1 MPPWRPWLAGATVD
15 RMTSRPAVDAH
26 ERRVEVLVVDD
37 HAVFRSA
44 TRLVVAME
52 PAFTV
57 VAEAA
62 SGETAVALAAE
73 LRPAM
78 VLMDVNLPGIDGIEA
93 TRRILAAQPEIV
105 VVLLSA
111 YDLDDLPADAR
122 TCGAVAW
129 FHKSDVSPA
138 GLRESWAA
146 ARSLPPPR
154 PPRETTSP

>member
-1 MPPWRPWLAGATVD
+1 MPPWTTRRYSATVA
-15 RMTSRPAVDAH
+15 RMTSGPAANA
-26 ERRVEVLVVDD
+26 ELGRVEVLVVDD

-44 TRLVVAME
+44 TRLVLAME
-52 PAFTV
+52 PAFSV

-73 LRPAM
+73 LRPAL
-78 VLMDVNLPGIDGIEA
+78 VLMDVNLPGMDGIEA
-93 TRRILAAQPEIV
+93 TRRILAARPDTV

-122 TCGAVAW
+122 TCGAVAC

-138 GLRESWAA
+138 GLRQAWAA
-146 ARSLPPPR
+146 ARSLPPSR
-154 PPRETTSP
+154 PPQGTTSV

>member
-1 MPPWRPWLAGATVD
+1 MTPGA
-15 RMTSRPAVDAH
+15 AVDVH
-26 ERRVEVLVVDD
+26 ERRIEVLVVDD

-62 SGETAVALAAE
+62 SGETAVALATE

-78 VLMDVNLPGIDGIEA
+78 VLMDVNLPGMDGIEA
-93 TRRILAAQPEIV
+93 TRRILSAQPEIV

-122 TCGAVAW
+122 TCGAVAC

-138 GLRESWAA
+138 GLWQAWAA
-146 ARSLPPPR
+146 ARSLPPSR
-154 PPRETTSP
+154 PPPGSTSA